1 MASIKKKRYF
11 ETIVR
16 IFALFLVAITLM
28 LSLTQCKDPE
38 DSEQTPTETPTYQGT
53 HSFEYKAT
61 DKDFV
66 KNGKTDYTVVIPDD
80 ASDLIKTAAQE
91 FGYLFSIA
99 TGISIKTGIDTNLSH
114 NASNKYVSIGETSLL
129 ETSGIEI
136 DREELGKDGVRI
148 VTKDNTVYLVGGSDY
163 GSLYAV
169 YDFMKVAFHYEQ
181 YFADCMEIDKNVT
194 DLKLYDFNVKNIPD
208 IPLRPINYGFLKT
221 GSEDYDESMLG
232 YRLRIAKDRGE
243 YFMPI
248 FSDYKTTSY
257 SAKSTN
263 TNTYLPYNTYYETH
277 SDWFSNNCINGEYQL
292 CYTAHGNE
300 AELQLMLE
308 ECAKKIQ
315 FSMQHFTP
323 EKYPDMNVVTL
334 TMEDNFQTCSCSECL
349 RLASDDMYG
358 TEAGAV
364 VIFMNRLGEIIE
376 QWQNKPENAAYKRDN
391 FKLIFFA
398 YNSFENPP
406 VKQNENGEY
415 EPINE
420 NIRCRENVGVY
431 LAICNNIEFQKSF
444 FDEINELG
452 REQLEGWSTL
462 TDFLY
467 FWTYETN
474 FKYYM
479 YFYDS
484 FDFFNTQAYQYIA
497 SFKPE
502 MFFAQGQEASGDSG
516 TTWNNLKA
524 YLNAKLSWDSSL
536 DTNTL
541 IDNWF
546 KAMYHEA
553 APVMKDYFY
562 AMRLYNASLLEKRSL
577 YKVRSNYTDIA
588 KRQYWP
594 LATLESWIKACDNA
608 KLAVEKYKTK
618 NPELY
623 QSICNHIET
632 EAVSP
637 IYTILTL
644 HKNQISSTRKAEL
657 TDRIVRDIVDLGM
670 ERKRI
675 TEHSGFFSDVIAN
688 L

>member
-1 MASIKKKRYF
+1 MPFSA
-11 ETIVR
+11 
-16 IFALFLVAITLM
+16 
-28 LSLTQCKDPE
+28 QCAKNENDAKAF
-38 DSEQTPTETPTYQGT
+38 QGT
-53 HSFEYKAT
+53 HCLEYT
-61 DKDFV
+61 VSQNDFIKD
-66 KNGKTDYTVVIPDD
+66 GKTDYKIVIPDV
-80 ASDLIKTAAQE
+80 ASDLIKTAAKE
-91 FGYLFSIA
+91 FTYLLGIA
-99 TGISIKTGIDTNLSH
+99 TGATIMTESDAERVH
-114 NASNKYVSIGETSLL
+114 NPMEKAISIGETSLL
-129 ETSGIEI
+129 KSSGIEI
-136 DREELGKDGVRI
+136 DKEELGADGVRI

-169 YDFMKVAFHYEQ
+169 YDFMKLAFHYEQ
-181 YFADCMEIDKNVT
+181 YFSDCMEIDKNVT
-194 DLKLYDFNVKNIPD
+194 DLKLYNFDVKNIPD
-208 IPLRPINYGFLKT
+208 IALRPINYGFLKS
-221 GSEDYDESMLG
+221 GGEDYDKSMLG

-248 FSDYKTTSY
+248 FSDYKTTSS

-263 TNTYLPYNTYYETH
+263 TNTYLPYNTYYEEH
-277 SDWFSNNCINGEYQL
+277 KEWFSSNCINGEYQL

-334 TMEDNFQTCSCSECL
+334 TMEDNFQTCSCEECL
-349 RLASDDMYG
+349 RQAEIYG
-358 TEAGAV
+358 TESGAV
-364 VIFMNRLGEIIE
+364 VTFMNRLGEMVE
-376 QWQNKPENAAYKRDN
+376 TWQNKPENAQYKRDD

-406 VKQNENGEY
+406 VKQNKKGKY
-415 EPINE
+415 EPISE
-420 NIRCRENVGVY
+420 AVRCRENVGVY
-431 LAICNNIEFQKSF
+431 LAICNNIEYQKSF
-444 FDEINELG
+444 FDEMNSLG
-452 REQLEGWSTL
+452 REQLEGWSAL
-462 TDFLY
+462 TNFLY

-474 FKYYM
+474 FRHYT

-484 FDFFNTQAYQYIA
+484 FDFFNGEAYNYIA
-497 SFKPE
+497 SFKPA

-524 YLNAKLSWDSSL
+524 YLNAKLAWDSSL
-536 DTNTL
+536 DTNEL

-546 KAMYHEA
+546 NAMYREA
-553 APVMKDYFY
+553 AADMKAYFY
-562 AMRLYNASLLEKRSL
+562 AMRLYNTSLLESKSL
-577 YKVRSNYTDIA
+577 YKVRSNYTEVA

-637 IYTILTL
+637 IYIILAL
-644 HKNQISSTRKAEL
+644 HKNQISSTQKALLIE
-657 TDRIVRDIVDLGM
+657 RISQDIVDLGM
-670 ERKRI
+670 ENKRI
-675 TEHSGFFSDVIAN
+675 TEHSGFLTDVIATF
-688 L
+688 

>member
-1 MASIKKKRYF
+1 MASIKKKSYF
-11 ETIVR
+11 ATIARTV
-16 IFALFLVAITLM
+16 ALFMVAITLM
-28 LSLTQCKDPE
+28 LFLTQCKGLGKGV
-38 DSEQTPTETPTYQGT
+38 QTETPTQQGT
-53 HSFEYKAT
+53 HSFEYKVT
-61 DKDFV
+61 DKDFI
-66 KNGKTDYTVVIPDD
+66 KDGKTDYTVVIPDD

-91 FGYLFSIA
+91 FRYLFSTA
-99 TGISIKTGIDTNLSH
+99 TGISIKTGVDTNLSH
-114 NASNKYVSIGETSLL
+114 NASNKYISIGETSLL
-129 ETSGIEI
+129 ETSGLEI
-136 DREELGKDGVRI
+136 DRKELGADGVRI

-169 YDFMKVAFHYEQ
+169 YDFMKLAFDYEQ
-181 YFADCMEIDKNVT
+181 YFTDCMEIDKNVT
-194 DLKLYDFNVKNIPD
+194 DLKLYEFNVKNIPD
-208 IPLRPINYGFLKT
+208 IALRPINYGFLKP
-221 GSEDYDESMLG
+221 GSEDYDASMLG
-232 YRLRIAKDRGE
+232 YRMRIAKDRGE

-248 FSDYKTTSY
+248 FSDFKTS
-257 SAKSTN
+257 SSSSKSTN
-263 TNTYLPYNTYYETH
+263 SNTYLPYNTYYELH
-277 SDWFSNNCINGEYQL
+277 PNWFSTNCINGEYQL
-292 CYTAHGNE
+292 CYTAHGDE

-323 EKYPDMNVVTL
+323 DKYPDMNVVTL

-349 RLASDDMYG
+349 RLASEDMYG

-364 VIFMNRLGEIIE
+364 VIFMNRLGEMIE
-376 QWQNKPENAAYKRDN
+376 EWQNKPENAAYKRED

-406 VKQNENGEY
+406 VKQNDNGEY
-415 EPINE
+415 EPIDE
-420 NIRCRENVGVY
+420 KVVCRDNVGVY
-431 LAICNNIEFQKSF
+431 LAICNNIEYQKSF

-452 REQLEGWSTL
+452 RSQLEGWSAV

-474 FKYYM
+474 FRYYM

-484 FDFFNTQAYQYIA
+484 FDFFNAEAYQYIA

-502 MFFAQGQEASGDSG
+502 MFFAQGQEASGASG

-536 DTNTL
+536 NTNKL

-546 KAMYHEA
+546 NAMYREA
-553 APVMKDYFY
+553 AQEMKNYFY
-562 AMRLYNASLLEKRSL
+562 AMRLYNASLLERNSL

-588 KRQYWP
+588 KRQYWS
-594 LATLESWIKACDNA
+594 LATLESWIEACDNA
-608 KLAVEKYKTK
+608 KLCVEKYKTS
-618 NPELY
+618 NPTLY
-623 QSICNHIET
+623 KSICNHIET

-637 IYTILTL
+637 IYIILTL
-644 HKNQISSTRKAEL
+644 HKNQISSTYKNEL
-657 TDRIVRDIVDLGM
+657 IGRISQDITDLSL
-670 ERKRI
+670 ETKRI
-675 TEHSGFFSDVIAN
+675 TEHSGYLSDAIAA

>member
-1 MASIKKKRYF
+1 MVSINKKTKLG
-11 ETIVR
+11 TIAR
-16 IFALFLVAITLM
+16 IFALFLIVITLM
-28 LSLTQCKDPE
+28 LSLSQCKKSDNG
-38 DSEQTPTETPTYQGT
+38 EQSPTYNFQGT
-53 HSFEYKAT
+53 HSFAYTVTES
-61 DKDFV
+61 DFI
-66 KNGKTDYTVVIPDD
+66 KNGKTDYKVVIPDD
-80 ASDLIKTAAQE
+80 ASDLIKTAARE
-91 FGYLFSIA
+91 FGYLFGIA
-99 TGISIKTGIDTNLSH
+99 TGITISTDVDTNLLH
-114 NASNKYVSIGETSLL
+114 NASNKYISIGETSLL

-136 DREELGKDGVRI
+136 DREELGADGVRI
-148 VTKDNTVYLVGGSDY
+148 VTKDNTVYLIGGSDY

-169 YDFMKVAFHYEQ
+169 YDFMKVTFNYEQ
-181 YFADCMEIDKNVT
+181 YFTDCMEIDKNVS

-208 IPLRPINYGFLKT
+208 IALRPINYGFLKT

-248 FSDYKTTSY
+248 FSAFDTKSST
-257 SAKSTN
+257 AKSTN
-263 TNTYLPYNTYYETH
+263 TNTYLPYNTYYASH
-277 SDWFSNNCINGEYQL
+277 KDWFSNNCINGEYQL

-300 AELQLMLE
+300 SELQLMLE

-334 TMEDNFQTCSCSECL
+334 TMEDNFPTCSCDECL
-349 RLASDDMYG
+349 RLASEEVYG

-364 VIFMNRLGEIIE
+364 VIFMNRLGEMIE

-406 VKQNENGEY
+406 VKQNEKGEY
-415 EPINE
+415 EPIDE
-420 NIRCRENVGVY
+420 LVRCRDNVGVY
-431 LAICNNIEFQKSF
+431 LAICNNIEYQKSF
-444 FDEINELG
+444 FEEINELG
-452 REQLEGWSTL
+452 REQLEGWSAL

-484 FDFFNTQAYQYIA
+484 FDFFNTEAYQYIA
-497 SFKPE
+497 FFRPE
-502 MFFAQGQEASGDSG
+502 MFFAQGQEASGASG

-536 DTNTL
+536 NTNDL

-546 KAMYHEA
+546 NAMYREA
-553 APVMKDYFY
+553 ADEMKNYFY
-562 AMRLYNASLLEKRSL
+562 AMRLYNASLLEENSL

-588 KRQYWP
+588 RRQYWS
-594 LATLESWIKACDNA
+594 LATLESWIQACDNA
-608 KLAVEKYKTK
+608 KLSVEKYKTS
-618 NPELY
+618 NPALY
-623 QSICNHIET
+623 KSICNHIET

-637 IYTILTL
+637 IYIILTL
-644 HKNQISSTRKAEL
+644 HKNQISSTYKNEL
-657 TDRIVRDIVDLGM
+657 IDRISQDITDLNL
-670 ERKRI
+670 ETKRI
-675 TEHSGFFSDVIAN
+675 TEHSGYLSDAIAN

>member
-1 MASIKKKRYF
+1 MPFSA
-11 ETIVR
+11 
-16 IFALFLVAITLM
+16 
-28 LSLTQCKDPE
+28 QCAKNE
-38 DSEQTPTETPTYQGT
+38 DDAKAFQGT
-53 HSFEYKAT
+53 HRLEYT
-61 DKDFV
+61 VSQNDFIKD
-66 KNGKTDYTVVIPDD
+66 GKTDYKIVIPDV
-80 ASDLIKTAAQE
+80 ASDLIKTAAKE
-91 FGYLFSIA
+91 FTYLLGIA
-99 TGISIKTGIDTNLSH
+99 TGATITTESDAGRVH
-114 NASNKYVSIGETSLL
+114 NPMEKAISIGETALL
-129 ETSGIEI
+129 KSSGIEI
-136 DREELGKDGVRI
+136 DKEELGADGVRI

-169 YDFMKVAFHYEQ
+169 YDFMKLAFHYEQ
-181 YFADCMEIDKNVT
+181 YFSDCMEIDKNVT
-194 DLKLYDFNVKNIPD
+194 DLKLYNFDVKNIPD
-208 IPLRPINYGFLKT
+208 IALRPINYGFLKS
-221 GSEDYDESMLG
+221 GGEDYDKSMLG

-248 FSDYKTTSY
+248 FSDYKTTSS

-263 TNTYLPYNTYYETH
+263 TNTYLPYNTYYEEH
-277 SDWFSNNCINGEYQL
+277 KEWFSSNCINGEYQL

-334 TMEDNFQTCSCSECL
+334 TMEDNFQTCSCEECL
-349 RLASDDMYG
+349 RQAEIYG
-358 TEAGAV
+358 TESGAV
-364 VIFMNRLGEIIE
+364 VTFMNRLGEMVE
-376 QWQNKPENAAYKRDN
+376 TWQNQPENAQYKRDD

-406 VKQNENGEY
+406 VKQNKKGKY
-415 EPINE
+415 EPISE
-420 NIRCRENVGVY
+420 AVRCRENVGVY
-431 LAICNNIEFQKSF
+431 LAICNNIEYQKSF
-444 FDEINELG
+444 FDEMNSLG
-452 REQLEGWSTL
+452 REQLEGWSAL
-462 TDFLY
+462 TNFLY

-474 FKYYM
+474 FRHYT

-484 FDFFNTQAYQYIA
+484 FDFFNGEAYNYIA
-497 SFKPE
+497 SFKPA

-524 YLNAKLSWDSSL
+524 YLNAKLAWDSSL
-536 DTNTL
+536 DTNEL

-546 KAMYHEA
+546 NAMYREA
-553 APVMKDYFY
+553 AADMKAYFY
-562 AMRLYNASLLEKRSL
+562 AMRLYNTSLLESKSL
-577 YKVRSNYTDIA
+577 YKVRSNYTEVA

-637 IYTILTL
+637 IYIILAL
-644 HKNQISSTRKAEL
+644 HKNQISSTQKALLIE
-657 TDRIVRDIVDLGM
+657 RISQDIVDLGM
-670 ERKRI
+670 ENKRI
-675 TEHSGFFSDVIAN
+675 TEHSGFLTDVIATF
-688 L
+688 

>member
-1 MASIKKKRYF
+1 MASIKKKRCF
-11 ETIVR
+11 ETIAR

-28 LSLTQCKDPE
+28 LSLTQCKDPG

-53 HSFEYKAT
+53 HSFEYKET
-61 DKDFV
+61 DREFV

-91 FGYLFSIA
+91 FGYLFSTA
-99 TGISIKTGIDTNLSH
+99 TGISMKTNVDTNLSH

-148 VTKDNTVYLVGGSDY
+148 VTKDNTVYLVGGSDH

-194 DLKLYDFNVKNIPD
+194 DLKLYEFNVKNIPD

-221 GSEDYDESMLG
+221 GSENYDESMLG

-248 FSDYKTTSY
+248 FSDYKTTSS

-277 SDWFSNNCINGEYQL
+277 PDWFSNNCINGEYQL

-334 TMEDNFQTCSCSECL
+334 TMEDNFKTCSCNECL
-349 RLASDDMYG
+349 RLASNDMYG

-364 VIFMNRLGEIIE
+364 VIFMNRLGEMIE

-406 VKQNENGEY
+406 VKQNEKGEY
-415 EPINE
+415 EPIDE
-420 NIRCRENVGVY
+420 SVRCRENVGVY

-452 REQLEGWSTL
+452 REQLEGWSAL
-462 TDFLY
+462 SDFLY

-484 FDFFNTQAYQYIA
+484 FDFFNAEAYQYIA

-536 DTNTL
+536 DTDTL
-541 IDNWF
+541 IENWF
-546 KAMYHEA
+546 NAMYREA
-553 APVMKDYFY
+553 AQEMKDYFY
-562 AMRLYNASLLEKRSL
+562 AMRIYNAALLEKESL
-577 YKVRSNYTDIA
+577 YKVRSNYTNID
-588 KRQYWP
+588 KRQYWS

-608 KLAVEKYKTK
+608 KLAVEKYKMK

-657 TDRIVRDIVDLGM
+657 TDRIVRDIVELGM

-675 TEHSGFFSDVIAN
+675 TEHSGFLSDAIAN